1 MQPYFLPYIGYF
13 QLLNLVDT
21 FIFYDDVNFMKQG
34 YVNSNQI
41 PTNNF
46 PVKFTIPLKSQ
57 SSFIPIKDTYIHTEI
72 YKKWKNKFIKTI
84 DLNYAKAPN
93 FHEIRP
99 LLNQILELPSNSA
112 LSIATLAKKSVML
125 SSKFMGIETKIIQS
139 SSIFNNSNLNSE
151 NRVIDICKQIG
162 AKEYINPIG
171 GIKLYNTQTFDKENI
186 KLSFLKTT
194 FALDTNENENHHYY
208 SIIDDLMKLSKDE
221 LQKKLESFKLI
232 ILE

>member
-13 QLLNLVDT
+13 QLLSLVDT
-21 FIFYDDVNFMKQG
+21 FIFYDDVNFIKQG

-41 PTNNF
+41 PTNNI
-46 PVKFTIPLKSQ
+46 PIKFTIPLKNQ
-57 SSFIPIKDTYIHTEI
+57 SSFERIKDTYINTEL
-72 YKKWKNKFIKTI
+72 YEKWKNKFIKTI
-84 DLNYAKAPN
+84 DLNYAKAAN
-93 FHEIRP
+93 FQEIKP
-99 LLNQILELPSNSA
+99 LLIQMLDIQSKSEF
-112 LSIATLAKKSVML
+112 SIATLAKKSVIL

-139 SSIFNNSNLNSE
+139 SAKFNNSNLKSE

-186 KLSFLKTT
+186 KLSFLKTNLT
-194 FALDTNENENHHYY
+194 LNTNENQNFY

-221 LQKKLESFKLI
+221 LQKKLDSFKLI
-232 ILE
+232 SHE